1 MYILTTFD
9 FIHHV
14 VAKDFRD
21 EKQSGEVKTK
31 ISNLAHSY
39 VNSYKPTLHAL
50 KKHPI
55 LKRLANNK
63 DIVIL
68 RPDKGSGTVILNRDE
83 YIKKL
88 SDIISDTSKFKKL
101 SADPTLLR
109 EGQLQRFLRKLKN
122 KQFFTKEVYDKIYP
136 SGSKP
141 ASIYGLPKIHK
152 LNVQRNNLSLRTII
166 SLSSLL
172 ICLILSFLHL
182 IAQRIH
188 LHFVKK

>member
-9 FIHHV
+9 FIHHA

-68 RPDKGSGTVILNRDE
+68 RPDKGSGSVILNRDG

-88 SDIISDTSKFKKL
+88 SDIISD
-101 SADPTLLR
+101 
-109 EGQLQRFLRKLKN
+109 N
-122 KQFFTKEVYDKIYP
+122 
-136 SGSKP
+136 
-141 ASIYGLPKIHK
+141 
-152 LNVQRNNLSLRTII
+152 
-166 SLSSLL
+166 
-172 ICLILSFLHL
+172 
-182 IAQRIH
+182 
-188 LHFVKK
+188 